1 MNSFFT
7 EFSFRLLRD
16 GAGFTGTVNKL
27 AFLSLAL
34 STGVLF
40 LVLSIVNGFEEEL
53 EERLLTVVPQVS
65 LSSETGFSIKNIR
78 ESFSEMGVW
87 PFWSCSCR

>member
-16 GAGFTGTVNKL
+16 GAGFAGTVNKL
-27 AFLSLAL
+27 AFLSIAL

-65 LSSETGFSIKNIR
+65 LSSEYGFSRKKNQR
-78 ESFSEMGVW
+78 KFL
-87 PFWSCSCR
+87 

>member
-40 LVLSIVNGFEEEL
+40 LVLSIVNGFEDEL
-53 EERLLTVVPQVS
+53 EERILTVVRKLVCPQK
-65 LSSETGFSIKNIR
+65 LGFR
-78 ESFSEMGVW
+78 
-87 PFWSCSCR
+87 

>member
-53 EERLLTVVPQVS
+53 EESEYMGDDDAVDSIGKAPQCTFGIRWNR
-65 LSSETGFSIKNIR
+65 SE
-78 ESFSEMGVW
+78 
-87 PFWSCSCR
+87 